1 MHALGF
7 GFDVA
12 PMLPGTTDLA
22 VDRESWTD
30 GLGPR
35 KIVKHWRDNPDHELA
50 CIPGDDII
58 IFKAD
63 SPEAIAALAE
73 IETRFELTPV
83 FVVETDTGEE
93 HYFRRSAGTIVQA
106 DSQGTEKHID
116 HLTIMTGQVCVTLPP
131 SPGRSFKVFSAEN
144 KEDLPE
150 ATQEV
155 IDAVQQYNDGIVPS
169 QSSAQ
174 EETEDASSQTSE
186 PEADT
191 VNIDSPPD
199 TSALATPQGSQLVR
213 KQPFCL
219 DNPQPLDSKLFPNQ
233 PRTGSNQLPTTI
245 ANLRY
250 MLKGYRIIVRYNV
263 IKKNVEIILPDH
275 SGTIDNLD
283 NVTMTYIINLAT
295 LNGISTSQVPYY
307 IEALADRNLYN
318 PVADW
323 ILCQTVGWEGSH
335 GRYLRNDH
343 GTRRLPDSA

>member
-30 GLGPR
+30 GLGPQ
-35 KIVKHWRDNPDHELA
+35 KIAKHWRDNPDHELA
-50 CIPGDDII
+50 CILGDTII
-58 IFKAD
+58 IVQAD

-73 IETRFELTPV
+73 IETRFEVTPV
-83 FVVETDTGEE
+83 FVVETDSGEE

-116 HLTIMTGQVCVTLPP
+116 HLTIMTGQVCVALPP

-174 EETEDASSQTSE
+174 EETATSSQTSE
-186 PEADT
+186 PEADK
-191 VNIDSPPD
+191 VNIDSPPVHLSFGN
-199 TSALATPQGSQLVR
+199 TLKAVNWYA
-213 KQPFCL
+213 KQ
-219 DNPQPLDSKLFPNQ
+219 
-233 PRTGSNQLPTTI
+233 TI
-245 ANLRY
+245 LSRQ
-250 MLKGYRIIVRYNV
+250 
-263 IKKNVEIILPDH
+263 
-275 SGTIDNLD
+275 SDNLW
-283 NVTMTYIINLAT
+283 TASCSRTSPARAP
-295 LNGISTSQVPYY
+295 ISYQQP
-307 IEALADRNLYN
+307 
-318 PVADW
+318 
-323 ILCQTVGWEGSH
+323 
-335 GRYLRNDH
+335 
-343 GTRRLPDSA
+343 